1 MKSSFLS
8 EFKQRDYF
16 NQCTNSEELESLMNK
31 TKIRAYIGFD
41 CTASSLHVGSL
52 LQIMCLRM
60 LQKYGHQ
67 PIVLLGGG
75 TTRIGDP
82 SGKDETRKILSEK
95 EIEKN
100 IKNIEKVFKIY
111 LKTNN
116 PKTKPI
122 FVNNYKWLGKLNYI
136 KFLREIGKHFTINKM
151 LSFDSVKLR
160 LDREQSLSYMEF
172 NYMIL
177 QAYDFLE
184 LNKYKNCMM
193 QIGGSDQWG
202 NIVNGI
208 ELIKRYSSKQVFGLT
223 TPLITL
229 ASGTKMGKTEKGAI
243 WLDKKL
249 LSSYDYWQFWRNTD
263 DRDVIKFLKMFTDL
277 PLNKIEKLKNEDINK
292 LKIILANEATTML
305 HGKSAAVKAE
315 KTAKD
320 TFESGGYGTDLPS
333 INLDKSNIEKGINI
347 IELVLL
353 SNLLSTKSEVRRSI
367 KNNGIKINNNPVSD
381 DKLIIGTRDF
391 HNNNVIK
398 LSFGKKKHVIF
409 KIN

>member
-1 MKSSFLS
+1 MENSFLS
-8 EFKQRDYF
+8 EFKERDYF
-16 NQCTNSEELESLMNK
+16 NQCTNSDELEQLMNK
-31 TKIRAYIGFD
+31 KKIRAYIGFD

-52 LQIMCLRM
+52 LQIMCLRL
-60 LQKYGHQ
+60 LQKHGHQ

-82 SGKDETRKILSEK
+82 SGKEETRKILSEK

-111 LKTNN
+111 LKTND

-177 QAYDFLE
+177 QAYDFFE
-184 LNKYKNCMM
+184 LNKNKNCLM
-193 QIGGSDQWG
+193 QMGGSDQWG
-202 NIVNGI
+202 NIVNGV
-208 ELIKRYSSKQVFGLT
+208 ELIKRHSSKQVFGLT
-223 TPLITL
+223 TSLITL
-229 ASGTKMGKTEKGAI
+229 SSGSKMGKTEKGAV

-263 DRDVIKFLKMFTDL
+263 DRDVLRFIKMFTDL
-277 PLNKIEKLKNEDINK
+277 TLKKIEEIKNKNINQ
-292 LKIILANEATTML
+292 LKIILANECTKML
-305 HGKSAAVKAE
+305 HGNNEAKLAE
-315 KTAKD
+315 ETAKK
-320 TFESGGYGTDLPS
+320 TFEENSTGSGLPTIS
-333 INLDKSNIEKGINI
+333 INQKKLSEKINI
-347 IELVLL
+347 IDLVVL
-353 SNLLSTKSEVRRSI
+353 SKLENSKSEIRRLI
-367 KNNGIKINNNPVSD
+367 KGNGIKINNQVINDEKFSIT
-381 DKLIIGTRDF
+381 KELF
-391 HNNNVIK
+391 NENFIK
-398 LSFGKKKHVIF
+398 LSIGKKRHIKV
-409 KIN
+409 KLN